1 MSQLTSASQPRAR
14 TGARGNT
21 KFIIGGVIV
30 VLVILWLI
38 WSNIGSSTTPYLTV
52 KELIAEGGSNR
63 LVRGT
68 GFIVGES
75 INWDPQAMVLR
86 FEITDESGSLQVVYE
101 GPRPDLLEDATEAVV
116 EGRYTEK
123 GVFEATTVLLKCP
136 SKYTEG

>member
-1 MSQLTSASQPRAR
+1 MSQLTSASPPRAR
-14 TGARGNT
+14 AGARGNT

-30 VLVILWLI
+30 VLVVLWLI

-52 KELIAEGGSNR
+52 QELIAEGESNR

-75 INWDPQAMVLR
+75 IDWDPRAMVLR

-101 GPRPDLLEDATEAVV
+101 GPRPDLLEDATQAVV

>member
-1 MSQLTSASQPRAR
+1 
-14 TGARGNT
+14 
-21 KFIIGGVIV
+21 
-30 VLVILWLI
+30 LVILWLI

-68 GFIVGES
+68 GYIVGES